1 VEFDTKKRA
10 LRPIN
15 ANFQFLAYRIKCR
28 KPGTML
34 IMWIKILEIFTL
46 INALACDKIHKIN

>member
-1 VEFDTKKRA
+1 MQEEKNKSEIFVE
-10 LRPIN
+10 
-15 ANFQFLAYRIKCR
+15 
-28 KPGTML
+28 GTML